1 MSGDEGHAISY
12 KVLAHGTPVRSSDGE
27 EIGVVGAVLENDR
40 EHIFDGLLI
49 DTPTGR
55 RFVDA
60 PEIARI
66 AERRVTLT
74 IDAQRAAG
82 LPERDSAGSHEYHA
96 NVRGRLGRLW
106 RRRR

>member
-1 MSGDEGHAISY
+1 LSDDGHAISY
-12 KVLAHGTPVRSSDGE
+12 KVLPIGTPVRSADG
-27 EIGVVGAVLENDR
+27 IDVGTVRAVLESPR
-40 EHIFDGLLI
+40 EHIFDGLTI
-49 DTPTGR
+49 ETAAGP

-74 IDAQRAAG
+74 IDADAVAS
-82 LPERDSAGSHEYHA
+82 LPERDPKGGVEFNAA
-96 NVRGRLGRLW
+96 VGRRVGRLW